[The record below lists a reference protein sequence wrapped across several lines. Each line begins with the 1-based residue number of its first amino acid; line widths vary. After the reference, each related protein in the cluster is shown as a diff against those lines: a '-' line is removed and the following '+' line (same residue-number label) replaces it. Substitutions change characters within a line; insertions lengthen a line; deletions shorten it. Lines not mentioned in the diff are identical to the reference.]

1 MSTAQFD
8 ILKLLRRNQP
18 RQPWDERLPS
28 GETVPDLFRRSTGN
42 SNTLESRTGEA
53 EGIAPPRPTTS
64 PAIQRAALGVPD
76 GNLVDLLKRPAPIT
90 PTGTPPPP
98 NEDRRVPEQPLPQ
111 VRVGTSTTGMS
122 PTDQQQSYVDLLRR
136 APASSKV
143 SQRDGFVEEGPPEQS
158 PSRVKNALL
167 GLLLGMGQGG
177 IGGGIGGAALGAIK
191 PGAIQ
196 QLLRDQQIAK
206 EEGQL
211 ERQVGIEGK
220 RADTDYR
227 KRAAERLGIPEP
239 PKSDERVL
247 NAGEYPNLPAGTIIN
262 RVWNSEKK
270 QWEDEIQNSKPVIS
284 KSAAAAPRGDTRYF
298 ERDEGVY
305 RIGAEGQGE
314 IVPGI
319 PGKPPSTAQDA
330 QAAEGEA
337 IAESTQQAADA
348 LKGELDQHKTQL
360 TTNEKAI
367 REKEAIWR
375 TEAQR
380 RYDEIHKK
388 EIVKGS
394 DGIERLTD
402 LNSDDERKL
411 KDFIEEAKAAD
422 PDYQKG
428 VYDETVE
435 NTKRLRDA
443 LGDKQKQFDSMQRE
457 IREGKAKGARRR
469 GSQSTA
475 TQPYAGRTMSQA
487 NLAKYAKDKGLTVE
501 EARKQVEAQG
511 VRVQ

>member
-1 MSTAQFD
+1 MSTTQFD

-18 RQPWDERLPS
+18 REPWDERLPS
-28 GETVPDLFRRSTGN
+28 GETVPDLLRRSTGN
-42 SNTLESRTGEA
+42 PNTLESRTGEA
-53 EGIAPPRPTTS
+53 EGIAPPRPTSS
-64 PAIQRAALGVPD
+64 PAIQRAALAVPD

-90 PTGTPPPP
+90 PTGIPPPP

-136 APASSKV
+136 APASSQV
-143 SQRDGFVEEGPPEQS
+143 SRRDGFVEEGPPEQS

-167 GLLLGMGQGG
+167 GLLLGLGQGG

-206 EEGQL
+206 EESQL

-262 RVWNSEKK
+262 RVWNPEKR
-270 QWEDEIQNSKPVIS
+270 QWEDEIQNGRPVIS
-284 KSAAAAPRGDTRYF
+284 KSATATPRGDTRYF

-305 RIGAEGQGE
+305 RIGSSGQGE

-337 IAESTQQAADA
+337 IAESTQQAANM
-348 LKGELDQHKTQL
+348 LKGELDQYKSQL
-360 TTNEKAI
+360 TENERAI
-367 REKEAIWR
+367 NQKESLWNA
-375 TEAQR
+375 EAAR
-380 RYDEIHKK
+380 R
-388 EIVKGS
+388 V
-394 DGIERLTD
+394 
-402 LNSDDERKL
+402 
-411 KDFIEEAKAAD
+411 KAAKD
-422 PDYQKG
+422 NLEDLTMKDALAQVQAEDADFSNGTYAT
-428 VYDETVE
+428 TVE

-457 IREGKAKGARRR
+457 IREGKAKGARVRR
-469 GSQSTA
+469 GSGTA
-475 TQPYAGRTMSQA
+475 KVLAPDLEAKIRAAATAAGLNPDTA
-487 NLAKYAKDKGLTVE
+487 VE
-501 EARKQVEAQG
+501 RARARQ
-511 VRVQ
+511 

>member
-1 MSTAQFD
+1 MSTTQFD

-18 RQPWDERLPS
+18 REPWDERLPS
-28 GETVPDLFRRSTGN
+28 GETVPDLLRRSTGAP
-42 SNTLESRTGEA
+42 NTLESRTGEA

-76 GNLVDLLKRPAPIT
+76 GNLVDLLKRPVAPA
-90 PTGTPPPP
+90 GAPPPP
-98 NEDRRVPEQPLPQ
+98 NEDRRAPAQQMSQ

-136 APASSKV
+136 APASSQI
-143 SQRDGFVEEGPPEQS
+143 SRRDGFIEEGPPEQS
-158 PSRVKNALL
+158 PSRVKNSLL
-167 GLLLGMGQGG
+167 GLLLGLAQGG
-177 IGGGIGGAALGAIK
+177 VGGGIGGAVLGAIK

-262 RVWNSEKK
+262 RVWNPDKR
-270 QWEDEIQNSKPVIS
+270 QWEDEIQDGRPVIS
-284 KSAAAAPRGDTRYF
+284 KSATATPRGDTRYF

-305 RIGAEGQGE
+305 RIGSSGQGE

-337 IAESTQQAADA
+337 IAESTQQAADT

-360 TTNEKAI
+360 TENERAI
-367 REKEAIWR
+367 NQKESLWNA
-375 TEAQR
+375 EAAR
-380 RYDEIHKK
+380 RVKTAK
-388 EIVKGS
+388 ENLE
-394 DGIERLTD
+394 DLT
-402 LNSDDERKL
+402 L
-411 KDFIEEAKAAD
+411 KDALAQVQAEDAD
-422 PDYQKG
+422 FANGTYAT
-428 VYDETVE
+428 TVE

-443 LGDKQKQFDSMQRE
+443 LSDKQKQFDSMQRE

-469 GSQSTA
+469 SLTTT